1 VGLRAGVAA
10 VSTNKAFTGWT
21 VYRGQMVLD
30 DLGSSLR
37 GSLDKLQGKTRL
49 SEEDVE
55 EIVKEIQRSL
65 LSADVD
71 VDLVME
77 LSDSIRDRALG
88 EEPPAGTTAKDHVL
102 KIVYEEMVDLVGE
115 STELPLEEQTIVLA
129 GLQGSGKT
137 TTAAKMAWW
146 FSKKGLRPAVI
157 QTDTFRPG
165 AYDQA
170 REMCERAEVDF
181 YGDPDAEDPVAIAEA
196 GLEATDDA
204 DVRIV
209 DTSGRS
215 GLNDE
220 LVEELKQIEAAVDT
234 DRNLLVLD
242 AAIGQGATDQA
253 RAFGDAVGIDGV
265 VITKLDGTAK
275 GGGALAAVDQTDSSI
290 AFLGTGEEV
299 KDIERFEPS
308 GFISRL
314 LGMGDLKQLSERVE
328 RAMEETRAEDDD
340 WDPEDLMKGEFT
352 LKDMRKQMNAMN
364 RMGPLDQVM
373 DMIPGLGG
381 GIKDQLPDD
390 AMDVTQDRLRNF
402 EVIMDSM
409 TEDELENPRSVGQ
422 SQIERIARGSGT
434 DEDAVREL
442 LEQHKMMSRMMK
454 QFQGMGDGDMQRMMK
469 QMQGGGG
476 GGGMGGMGPFG
487 D

>member
-1 VGLRAGVAA
+1 
-10 VSTNKAFTGWT
+10 
-21 VYRGQMVLD
+21 MVLD

-37 GSLDKLQGKTRL
+37 GSLDKLRGKSRL
-49 SEEDVE
+49 SEEDVD

-65 LSADVD
+65 LQADVD
-71 VDLVME
+71 VSLVMD
-77 LSDSIRDRALG
+77 LSDSIRERAIE
-88 EEPPAGTTAKDHVL
+88 EEPPGGTSARDHVL
-102 KIVYEEMVDLVGE
+102 RIVYEELVALVGE
-115 STELPLEEQTIVLA
+115 STELPLESQTILLA

-170 REMCERAEVDF
+170 RQMAERAEVDF
-181 YGDPDAEDPVAIAEA
+181 YGDPDEEDPVEIARK
-196 GLEATDDA
+196 GLEETKEA

-215 GLNDE
+215 GLNE
-220 LVEELKQIEAAVDT
+220 ALIEELKAIEEYVDP

-242 AAIGQGATDQA
+242 AAIGQGAKDQA
-253 RAFGDAVGIDGV
+253 KAFGDAVGIDGV

-275 GGGALAAVDQTDSSI
+275 GGGALAAVDQTDSTI

-299 KDIERFEPS
+299 QDIERFEPS

-314 LGMGDLKQLSERVE
+314 LGMGDLKQLAERVE
-328 RAMEETRAEDDD
+328 RAMAETEAEEDD
-340 WDPEDLMKGEFT
+340 WDPEQMLKGEFT

-364 RMGPLDQVM
+364 RMGPLSQVM

-381 GIKDQLPDD
+381 NLMDQLPDD
-390 AMDVTQDRLRNF
+390 AMDVTQERMGSF

-409 TEDELENPRSVGQ
+409 TDEELENPRSIGK
-422 SQIERIARGSGT
+422 SRIERIARGSGRPE
-434 DEDAVREL
+434 EDVREL
-442 LEQHKMMSRMMK
+442 LEQHRMMSRMMK
-454 QFQGMGDGDMQRMMK
+454 QFQGMGDSDMERMMK
-469 QMQGGGG
+469 QMQKGG
-476 GGGMGGMGPFG
+476 GGGMGGMGGMGGGGGGPFG
-487 D
+487 

>member
-1 VGLRAGVAA
+1 
-10 VSTNKAFTGWT
+10 
-21 VYRGQMVLD
+21 MVLD

-37 GSLDKLQGKTRL
+37 GTLDKLQGKSRL
-49 SEEDVE
+49 SEADVE
-55 EIVKEIQRSL
+55 EVVTEIQRSL

-77 LSDSIRDRALG
+77 LSDSIRERALA

-115 STELPLEEQTIVLA
+115 STELPLEGQTIVLA

-137 TTAAKMAWW
+137 TSAAKMAWW

-170 REMCERAEVDF
+170 EEMTERAEVEF
-181 YGDPDAEDPVAIAEA
+181 YGDPDADDPVEIARE
-196 GLEATDDA
+196 GLEATADA

-220 LVEELKQIEAAVDT
+220 LVEELERIETAVEP

-242 AAIGQGATDQA
+242 AAIGQSAKEQA
-253 RAFGDAVGIDGV
+253 EAFGDAVGIDGV

-299 KDIERFEPS
+299 KDVERFEAS

-328 RAMEETRAEDDD
+328 RAMEETQEEED
-340 WDPEDLMKGEFT
+340 WDPEDLMQGEFT
-352 LKDMRKQMNAMN
+352 LKDMRNQMNAMN

-409 TEDELENPRSVGQ
+409 TDDELENPRSVGQ

-434 DEDAVREL
+434 DEETVRDL

-454 QFQGMGDGDMQRMMK
+454 QFQGMGDGDMQRMMQK
-469 QMQGGGG
+469 MQGDGG

>member
-1 VGLRAGVAA
+1 
-10 VSTNKAFTGWT
+10 
-21 VYRGQMVLD
+21 MVLD

-37 GSLDKLQGKTRL
+37 GTLDKLQGKTTL
-49 SEEDVE
+49 SEADVE

-71 VDLVME
+71 VDLVMG
-77 LSDSIRDRALG
+77 LSDSIRGRALE

-102 KIVYEEMVDLVGE
+102 KIVYEEMVELVGE
-115 STELPLEEQTIVLA
+115 STDLPLEEQTIVLA

-165 AYDQA
+165 AYEQA
-170 REMCERAEVDF
+170 KEMCERAEVDF
-181 YGDPDAEDPVAIAEA
+181 YGNPDNDDPVDIARA
-196 GLEATDDA
+196 GLEETADA
-204 DVRIV
+204 DVHIV
-209 DTSGRS
+209 DTAGRHA
-215 GLNDE
+215 LEEVLIDE
-220 LVEELKQIEAAVDT
+220 LERIESVADP

-242 AAIGQGATDQA
+242 AAIGQGAKDQA
-253 RAFGDAVGIDGV
+253 ERFHDAVGIDGV

-328 RAMEETRAEDDD
+328 RAMAETQEEED

-352 LKDMRKQMNAMN
+352 LKDMRNQMNAMN
-364 RMGPLDQVM
+364 KMGPLDQVL
-373 DMIPGLGG
+373 DMIPGFGG
-381 GIKDQLPDD
+381 GIKDQLPED
-390 AMDVTQDRLRNF
+390 AMDMTQDRLRDF

-409 TEDELENPRSVGQ
+409 TEAELEHPRAIGQ
-422 SQIERIARGSGT
+422 SQIERIARGAGK
-434 DEDAVREL
+434 DEETVREL
-442 LEQHKMMSRMMK
+442 LEQHKMMSQMMK

-476 GGGMGGMGPFG
+476 GGGGGLGGMGPFG

>member
-1 VGLRAGVAA
+1 
-10 VSTNKAFTGWT
+10 
-21 VYRGQMVLD
+21 MVLD

-37 GSLDKLQGKTRL
+37 GTLDKLQGKTTL
-49 SEEDVE
+49 SEDDVE

-77 LSDSIRDRALG
+77 LSDSIRERALR
-88 EEPPAGTTAKDHVL
+88 EEPPAGTTARDHVL
-102 KIVYEEMVDLVGE
+102 KIVYEEMVGLVGE
-115 STELPLEEQTIVLA
+115 STDLPLKEQTIVLA

-137 TTAAKMAWW
+137 TSAAKMAWW
-146 FSKKGLRPAVI
+146 FSKKGLRPAVV

-165 AYDQA
+165 AYEQA
-170 REMCERAEVDF
+170 REMAERAEVDF
-181 YGDPDAEDPVAIAEA
+181 YGDPDNDDPVDIARK
-196 GLEATDDA
+196 GLAETEDA
-204 DVRIV
+204 DVHIV
-209 DTSGRS
+209 DTAGRHA
-215 GLNDE
+215 LE
-220 LVEELKQIEAAVDT
+220 EELIEELEEIEDAVDP

-242 AAIGQGATDQA
+242 AAIGQGAKEQA
-253 RAFGDAVGIDGV
+253 ERFDDAVGIDGV

-299 KDIERFEPS
+299 GDIERFEAS

-328 RAMEETRAEDDD
+328 RAMAETQEEED

-352 LKDMRKQMNAMN
+352 LRDMRKQMNAMN
-364 RMGPLDQVM
+364 RMGPLDQVL

-390 AMDVTQDRLRNF
+390 AMDMTQERLRDF

-409 TEDELENPRSVGQ
+409 TEAELENPRAIGQ
-422 SQIERIARGSGT
+422 SQIERIARGSGKEEET
-434 DEDAVREL
+434 VREL
-442 LEQHKMMSRMMK
+442 LEQHKMMNRMMK

-476 GGGMGGMGPFG
+476 GGGLGGMGPFG

>member
-1 VGLRAGVAA
+1 
-10 VSTNKAFTGWT
+10 
-21 VYRGQMVLD
+21 MVLD

-37 GSLDKLQGKTRL
+37 GTLDKLQGKTTL

-77 LSDSIRDRALG
+77 LSDSIRQRALQ

-115 STELPLEEQTIVLA
+115 STDLPLEEQTIMLA

-137 TTAAKMAWW
+137 TSAAKMAWW
-146 FSKKGLRPAVI
+146 FSKKGLRPAII

-170 REMCERAEVDF
+170 KEMAERAEVDF
-181 YGDPDAEDPVAIAEA
+181 YGNPDNDDPVDIARK
-196 GLEATDDA
+196 GLEETADA
-204 DVRIV
+204 DVQIV
-209 DTSGRS
+209 DTAGRHA
-215 GLNDE
+215 LEDDLIDE
-220 LVEELKQIEAAVDT
+220 LEQIESVVDP

-242 AAIGQGATDQA
+242 AAIGQGAKDQA
-253 RAFGDAVGIDGV
+253 KQFHESVGIDGV
-265 VITKLDGTAK
+265 MITKLDGTAK
-275 GGGALAAVDQTDSSI
+275 GGGALAAVDQTGSSI

-299 KDIERFEPS
+299 GDIERFEPS

-328 RAMEETRAEDDD
+328 RAMQETQEEEGD

-364 RMGPLDQVM
+364 KMGPLDQVM

-390 AMDVTQDRLRNF
+390 AMDMTQDRLRDF

-409 TEDELENPRSVGQ
+409 TDEELENPRSIGQ
-422 SQIERIARGSGT
+422 SQVERIARGSGKNEET
-434 DEDAVREL
+434 IREL
-442 LEQHKMMSRMMK
+442 LEQHKMMQRMMK

-476 GGGMGGMGPFG
+476 GGLGGMGPFG